1 MPVALDLAWR
11 ASDAHVARLT
21 TMLRTRQVYSDTAF
35 TVRVVE
41 SVETWQSRT
50 ATGCQAAGK
59 IEPLAVV
66 VSGPDGEYAVDVNA
80 EPIGAERLAQMLASR
95 HVRNVKGR

>member
-1 MPVALDLAWR
+1 
-11 ASDAHVARLT
+11 
-21 TMLRTRQVYSDTAF
+21 MLRIRQIYSDTAF

-50 ATGCQAAGK
+50 PSGCQTAGR

-80 EPIGAERLAQMLASR
+80 EPIGTERLAQILDSR